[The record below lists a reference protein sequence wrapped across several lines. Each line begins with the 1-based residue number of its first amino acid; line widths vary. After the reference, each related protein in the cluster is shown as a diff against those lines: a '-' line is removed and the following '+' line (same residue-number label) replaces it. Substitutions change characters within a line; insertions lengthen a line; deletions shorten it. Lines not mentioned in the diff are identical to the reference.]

1 MKKASAINAAAIVV
15 LLAAIAAGAVI
26 LLQKHP
32 WSREPVE
39 IRLER
44 PATAAQR
51 LLQVYIDG
59 AVAWPGWYM
68 LNGETTIEGLLAT
81 AGGLTN
87 GVERSTIAIRVSTD
101 GVGESPQRISINRA
115 SPGVVCSSRAC
126 GIGRSERVERHAAST
141 GGRSAGTYKQVAV
154 GVGVGVRITLR
165 EVTTCEKGCQ
175 ALLRRTFRPSVS
187 AVGGHLR
194 RASDP
199 LAKPG

>member
-115 SPGVVCSSRAC
+115 EAWLLEALPGVGPKLAQDIIAYREANGPFLATEELLLVP
-126 GIGRSERVERHAAST
+126 GISDKFVNLITVE
-141 GGRSAGTYKQVAV
+141 
-154 GVGVGVRITLR
+154 
-165 EVTTCEKGCQ
+165 
-175 ALLRRTFRPSVS
+175 
-187 AVGGHLR
+187 
-194 RASDP
+194 
-199 LAKPG
+199 